1 MKTRRKLSDA
11 NLEIMKAVW
20 RKGGEVTINDVF
32 EAVNAGR
39 PKKVKRATVQVQMR
53 RLEAYGWLTHRVHDR
68 EFVYSALRKE
78 AEVKRGILDHVRDR
92 VFEGSTADL
101 VKCLFEDGSLSP
113 AEIKKIREI
122 LNHDTE
128 G

>member
-11 NLEIMKAVW
+11 NLDIMKAIW
-20 RKGGEVTINDVF
+20 RKGGEVTINEVF

-39 PKKVKRATVQVQMR
+39 SNKVKRATVQVQMR
-53 RLEAYGWLTHRVHDR
+53 RLEAYGWLTHRMHNR

-78 AEVKRGILDHVRDR
+78 AEVKRGILDHVRDQ

-101 VKCLFEDGSLSP
+101 VKCLFENESLTP
-113 AEIKKIREI
+113 QDLQRIRD
-122 LNHDTE
+122 LLDRNQK